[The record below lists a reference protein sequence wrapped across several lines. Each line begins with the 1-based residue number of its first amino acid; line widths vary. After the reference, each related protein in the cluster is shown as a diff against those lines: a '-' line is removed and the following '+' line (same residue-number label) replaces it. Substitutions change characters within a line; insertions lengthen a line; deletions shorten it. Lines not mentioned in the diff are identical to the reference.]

1 MAAAP
6 RLCRRSEQGE
16 ELSLR
21 RWLAYALIALTA
33 ALMLSALALSLSTGT
48 PFATTDWG
56 TGRVVFAMCFC
67 AVVYPAVG
75 ALIVLR
81 GPGNSVGWVCL
92 GIGAG
97 LGFTAFASEYARYA
111 LVTNPGSLPGGLVA
125 AWADNWSYLTFVIP
139 LGTILPLVFPTG
151 RLPSPRWRV
160 AAVIA
165 GAAALATLALDALN
179 PDLVN
184 FPSHANPFGATWVN
198 RLEPLFLLLPLSF
211 AASAAAVVVRFRHSS
226 GDERAQLKWF
236 AYAAI
241 VLATCFAMVVTLP
254 FGSRAWARGAE
265 DAVTFMFAGLALATG
280 VAILKFRLYAID
292 RIINRTLVYGALTV
306 MLTFGYL
313 ISVIGLQAVL
323 PVADDS
329 PAVVAASTLAV
340 VALFRPLRGRIQ
352 RLVDRRF
359 YRRRYDA
366 ERTVESFG
374 SRLRRQIDLEALSA
388 ELVAVTKET
397 MQPEHA
403 SLWLAV
409 SSSAGGRGAAE
420 EENLGPRGFRND
432 SGTERA

>member
-1 MAAAP
+1 M
-6 RLCRRSEQGE
+6 
-16 ELSLR
+16 
-21 RWLAYALIALTA
+21 AYALIALTV
-33 ALMLSALALSLSTGT
+33 ALMLSALVLSLVTGAT
-48 PFATTDWG
+48 FATDDWG
-56 TGRVVFAMCFC
+56 TGRVVLAMFFC

-111 LVTNPGSLPGGLVA
+111 LVTNPGSLPGGLIA
-125 AWADNWSYLTFVIP
+125 GWADNWSYLTFVIP
-139 LGTILPLVFPTG
+139 LGTILPLVFPAG

-160 AAVIA
+160 VGALA
-165 GAAALATLALDALN
+165 GAAALASFTLDALN

-184 FPSHANPFGATWVN
+184 FPGHANPFGATTWVN

-211 AASAAAVVVRFRHSS
+211 VASASAVVVRFRRSS

-236 AYAAI
+236 AYAAT
-241 VLATCFAMVVTLP
+241 VLAASFVIIVPL
-254 FGSRAWARGAE
+254 GSGAWARFAQ
-265 DAVTFMFAGLALATG
+265 DVVTFMFAGLALATG
-280 VAILKFRLYAID
+280 IAILKFRLYAID

-306 MLTFGYL
+306 TLTFGYL
-313 ISVIGLQAVL
+313 VSVLGLQAVL

-340 VALFRPLRGRIQ
+340 VALFRPLRSRIQ
-352 RLVDRRF
+352 HLVDRRF

-403 SLWLAV
+403 SLWLAA
-409 SSSAGGRGAAE
+409 SSSAGGLGSAD
-420 EENLGPRGFRND
+420 EENLGSRGFRND

>member
-1 MAAAP
+1 M
-6 RLCRRSEQGE
+6 
-16 ELSLR
+16 SLP
-21 RWLAYALIALTA
+21 RWLAYALIALTVA
-33 ALMLSALALSLSTGT
+33 MMLSALGLSLVTGT
-48 PFATTDWG
+48 TFATDDWG
-56 TGRVVFAMCFC
+56 TDRVVFAMFFC

-81 GPGNSVGWVCL
+81 GPGNAVGWVCL
-92 GIGAG
+92 GIGLG
-97 LGFTAFASEYARYA
+97 LGFTAFASEYGRYA
-111 LVTNPGSLPGGLVA
+111 LVTNPGSLPGGLLA
-125 AWADNWSYLTFVIP
+125 GWADNWSYLTFVIP
-139 LGTILPLVFPTG
+139 LGTVLPLVFPTG

-160 AAVIA
+160 VAAIA
-165 GAAALATLALDALN
+165 GAAALATFTFDAFN

-184 FPSHANPFGATWVN
+184 FPGHANPLGATWVK

-211 AASAAAVVVRFRHSS
+211 AASAAAVVVRFRRSS

-236 AYAAI
+236 AYAAT
-241 VLATCFAMVVTLP
+241 VLATCFVIILTFP
-254 FGSRAWARGAE
+254 FGSRAWARVAE
-265 DAVTFMFAGLALATG
+265 DVVTFMFAGLALATG

-306 MLTFGYL
+306 MLTSGYL
-313 ISVIGLQAVL
+313 VSVLGLQAVL

-340 VALFRPLRGRIQ
+340 VALFRPLRRRIQ

-374 SRLRRQIDLEALSA
+374 SRMRRQVDLETLSA
-388 ELVAVTKET
+388 ELVAVTRET

-403 SLWLAV
+403 SLWLATE
-409 SSSAGGRGAAE
+409 AGKAK
-420 EENLGPRGFRND
+420 
-432 SGTERA
+432 SGE

>member
-1 MAAAP
+1 MAAAT
-6 RLCRRSEQGE
+6 RHCCCSKQGE
-16 ELSLR
+16 ELTWR

-33 ALMLSALALSLSTGT
+33 ALMMSALVLSLVTGAS
-48 PFATTDWG
+48 FATDDWG
-56 TGRVVFAMCFC
+56 TGRVVLAMFLC

-111 LVTNPGSLPGGLVA
+111 LVTNPGSLPGGLIA
-125 AWADNWSYLTFVIP
+125 GWADNWSYLTFVIP

-160 AAVIA
+160 VGAIA
-165 GAAALATLALDALN
+165 GAAAVATFTLDALN

-184 FPSHANPFGATWVN
+184 FPGHANPFGATWVN

-211 AASAAAVVVRFRHSS
+211 AASAAAVVVRFRRSS

-236 AYAAI
+236 AYAAT
-241 VLATCFAMVVTLP
+241 VLAASFVIIVPL
-254 FGSRAWARGAE
+254 GSGAWARFAQ
-265 DAVTFMFAGLALATG
+265 DVVTFMFAGLALATG
-280 VAILKFRLYAID
+280 IAILKFRLYAID

-313 ISVIGLQAVL
+313 ISVLGLQAVL

-340 VALFRPLRGRIQ
+340 VALFRPLRSRIQ

-374 SRLRRQIDLEALSA
+374 SRLKRQVDLEALSA
-388 ELVAVTKET
+388 ELLTVTRET

-409 SSSAGGRGAAE
+409 SSSARGQGDTE
-420 EENLGPRGFRND
+420 HGNLGPRGFRND